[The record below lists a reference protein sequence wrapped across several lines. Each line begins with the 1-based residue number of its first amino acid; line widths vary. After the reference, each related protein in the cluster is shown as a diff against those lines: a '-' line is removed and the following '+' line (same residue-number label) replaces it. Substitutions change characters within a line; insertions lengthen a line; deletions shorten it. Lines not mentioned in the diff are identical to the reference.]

1 MKKFKNVIA
10 CLASIVTVA
19 TGVGSMS
26 ASAYSVKDDST
37 NVNPSG
43 TLYGD
48 IDLSWYSPAG
58 GVNVYT
64 ITASSSVSG
73 VSGSYS
79 LVTKLDLVN
88 YPSGALRQRAPE
100 GSSSTSVSGG
110 YTYGNKGR
118 AYSTHEVRG
127 SGTAVLYLESPVL
140 NV

>member
-26 ASAYSVKDDST
+26 ASAYSVENDST

-64 ITASSSVSG
+64 ITATTSVSG
-73 VSGSYS
+73 VTGSYY
-79 LVTKLDLVN
+79 LVTKLDLRN
-88 YPSGALRQRAPE
+88 YPSGTLRQSAE
-100 GSSSTSVSGG
+100 GGSSASVSGG